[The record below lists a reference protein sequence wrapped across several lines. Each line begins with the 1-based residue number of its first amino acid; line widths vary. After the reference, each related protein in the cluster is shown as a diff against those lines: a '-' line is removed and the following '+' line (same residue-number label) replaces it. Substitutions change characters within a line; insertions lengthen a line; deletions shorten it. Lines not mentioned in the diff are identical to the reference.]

1 MNTASHESAP
11 AWAQDLQAQ
20 FALLTS
26 AVIKMTA
33 SSGQRLSRSE
43 LCTRMG
49 IHRNT
54 LSKRMADNN
63 FPKPDQNGR
72 WLLSEIIEWET
83 TH

>member
-1 MNTASHESAP
+1 MSTATHETP

-20 FALLTS
+20 FALLTD
-26 AVIKMTA
+26 AVIRMSA
-33 SSGQRLSRSE
+33 STGQRLSRAE

-54 LSKRMADNN
+54 LSKRLTAGG
-63 FPKPDQNGR
+63 FPTPDKNGR